1 VALDAATEKAMVYLL
16 VSARR
21 SSPGHPVLHLRAF
34 GPGCCA
40 RRKWEHARNVGNV
53 TEATVPVSEDDY
65 VLGVRSVDANGL
77 RSPAAYPVA
86 VRG

>member
-40 RRKWEHARNVGNV
+40 RRNRS
-53 TEATVPVSEDDY
+53 TRATLETLPKRRSRSPRTITCW
-65 VLGVRSVDANGL
+65 VRSVDANGL